1 MIFDA
6 DGKVLKRHEHE
17 DDGGH
22 RDTERVRFTHKQPHK
37 RTDLEL
43 AEDTEA
49 KRAKLVDT
57 SSSSSS
63 SSSHEDAPNLHDS
76 IGEIGDRETR
86 DSLVKNSRVDADK
99 EINAIEALAN
109 A

>member
-1 MIFDA
+1 M
-6 DGKVLKRHEHE
+6 
-17 DDGGH
+17 
-22 RDTERVRFTHKQPHK
+22 
-37 RTDLEL
+37 EL